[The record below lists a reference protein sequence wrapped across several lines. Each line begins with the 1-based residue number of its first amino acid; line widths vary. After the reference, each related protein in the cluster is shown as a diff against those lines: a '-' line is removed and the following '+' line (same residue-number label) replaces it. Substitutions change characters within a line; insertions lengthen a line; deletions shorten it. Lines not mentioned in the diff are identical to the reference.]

1 MQSRLD
7 VQKVAPA
14 AYPAMSALE
23 TYVRKSSRLEASLLE
38 LVRLRASQINGCAF
52 CIDMH
57 TKDARANGESE
68 QRLYAL
74 TAWRETPFFTDRE
87 RAALEWT
94 EAITL
99 ISQEHAPDSIYEK
112 VRQLFTEEELVHLTL
127 AINAINGWN
136 RLAIG
141 FRAVPGEYQPARRG
155 AEGGKQ

>member
-23 TYVRKSSRLEASLLE
+23 TYVRKSSSLEASLLE

-57 TKDARANGESE
+57 TKDARANGEAE

-74 TAWRETPFFTDRE
+74 IAWRETPFFTDRE

-112 VRQLFTEEELVHLTL
+112 VRQRFTEEELVHLTL
-127 AINAINGWN
+127 AIIAINGWN

-155 AEGGKQ
+155 AKGGKQ